1 MKKSKNNFIKLSV
14 LVAIV
19 LVGVAYAAITTN
31 LTVSGST
38 SVKGNSSNFSNNVIF
53 ASATASSGSTASID
67 TTDKHIITFTTAEL
81 KAVNDEATLTY
92 TIKNESNYGASISAV
107 TCSSNDTSF
116 STYVTATPSRST
128 TLTLAKGATSSAE
141 TVKIKMIKT
150 YAQTTVKSMTFT
162 CTMTA
167 TATGA

>member
-1 MKKSKNNFIKLSV
+1 MKKSNNNFIKLSV

-38 SVKGNSSNFSNNVIF
+38 SVKGDSSNFTNNVIF
-53 ASATASSGSTASID
+53 ASASASTGSTATID
-67 TTDKHIITFTTAEL
+67 SSDKHIITFTTSEL
-81 KAVNDEATLTY
+81 KAVNDTATLTY
-92 TIKNESNYGASISAV
+92 TIKNGSNYGASISAV
-107 TCSSNDTSF
+107 TCTSSDTSF
-116 STYVTATPSRST
+116 ATYVTATPSRST
-128 TLTLAKGATSSAE
+128 ALTLAKEATSSAE
-141 TVKIKMIKT
+141 TVTIKMIKS
-150 YAQTTVKSMTFT
+150 YAQTPVKSMKFT